1 MTVAEAKKEY
11 NELLK
16 RFHKANDY
24 FDREDLTVEE
34 MEKYLPSFQE
44 VLNGLNYLL
53 SKIVVYTEQ
62 EVLEGFHE

>member
-1 MTVAEAKKEY
+1 MTVAEAQKEY

-24 FDREDLTVEE
+24 FEREDLTVEE

-53 SKIVVYTEQ
+53 SKIEVYTKQ
-62 EVLEGFHE
+62 EILEGF